1 MSCHWERIRLGWQ
14 RRAAHGIDGVLF
26 RFLPSPLMSPRRI
39 PSQIHS
45 LPGLCVLLT
54 LCLGASGVNPPDPF
68 SRAPY
73 LQFASPTLIH
83 VVWRTEGPIVPVVR
97 YGKDLKSL
105 DKEVAGGAIVT
116 RTSLGAKGQQI
127 AAKWETLRTPANLAL
142 PKLHSAPTGTFQ
154 YEAKIEGLEPD
165 TTYYYAVFDGTKR
178 LTPSDTSYHFASH
191 PKVGTRRPIR
201 FWVLGDGGT
210 GRQPQL
216 AVHEAIQET
225 IAKEKKPA
233 DFWIHVG
240 DMAYNT
246 GRDVEF
252 QTRYFEP
259 YETTLR
265 NKVCWPAMGN
275 HEGATSSGSSGR
287 GPYYDAYVVP
297 TRAETGGVASG
308 TEAYYSFDY
317 ANIHFICLDSHDLSR
332 KPSDPMASWL
342 KADLEKTNAEWVVA
356 FWHHPPYTKG
366 SHDSDKEADLTEM
379 RKYIMPIVEAGGVD
393 LVLTGHSHIYER
405 SMLMDGAYGTPTV
418 AENFI
423 LDDGDGDPEG
433 DGAYRKS
440 EGIHAHAGTV
450 QVVTGNAGANLGR
463 HGNMPVM
470 RKVAME
476 HGSVVIEV
484 HGDTLT
490 GRMINREGVESDV
503 FSMVKRGQVSNPP
516 LPLPWALPE
525 YKKPENTPSTPA
537 ELPIDH
543 KVLIPQGADWQYT
556 FDLPVRGRDWG
567 QLGFEAEG
575 WKTAP
580 GAFGY
585 GDLKFRTNLRE
596 MRRKHTV
603 LYARREFQVEQ
614 ADRITELGLNIDFRD
629 GFIAYVNG
637 AEVARSGVGRSSG
650 RNAQNIKLR
659 ETRGF
664 RYYVLGNA
672 LKFLKDGTNVFAIET
687 HLSSPDRVELLLDPV
702 LIAED

>member
-1 MSCHWERIRLGWQ
+1 MPLPLSC
-14 RRAAHGIDGVLF
+14 
-26 RFLPSPLMSPRRI
+26 
-39 PSQIHS
+39 
-45 LPGLCVLLT
+45 CVLLA
-54 LCLGASGVNPPDPF
+54 LSLGAAAKNPPKPF

-73 LQFASPTLIH
+73 LQFGSPTMMH
-83 VVWRTEGPIVPVVR
+83 VVWRTEGPIAPVVR
-97 YGKDLKSL
+97 YGKDLKKL
-105 DKEVAGGAIVT
+105 DKEVAATAIVT
-116 RTSLGAKGQQI
+116 RVSLGRKGQEI
-127 AAKWETLRTPANLAL
+127 AAKWEALRTPANLAL
-142 PKLHSAPTGTFQ
+142 PKMHSAPVGTFQ

-165 TTYYYAVFDGTKR
+165 TTYYYAVLDGAKR
-178 LTPSDTSYHFASH
+178 LTPEDASYHFITH
-191 PKVGTRRPIR
+191 PNAGTRRPVR

-210 GRQPQL
+210 GREPQK
-216 AVHEAIQET
+216 AVHDAIHET
-225 IAKEKKPA
+225 VAADKKST

-265 NKVCWPAMGN
+265 NEVCWPAMGN
-275 HEGATSSGSSGR
+275 HEGANSSGNSGR

-297 TRAETGGVASG
+297 TRAESGGVASG

-332 KPSDPMASWL
+332 KPSDPMANWL
-342 KADLEKTNAEWVVA
+342 KADLEKAKADWIVA

-366 SHDSDKEADLTEM
+366 SHDSDKETDLTEM
-379 RKYIMPIVEAGGVD
+379 RKYIMPIIEAGGVD

-433 DGAYRKS
+433 DGPYRKS
-440 EGIHAHAGTV
+440 EGIHAHGGTIQVVAGHAGT
-450 QVVTGNAGANLGR
+450 TLGR
-463 HGNMPVM
+463 VGNMPVM
-470 RKVAME
+470 RRVAVE
-476 HGSVVIEV
+476 HGTVSVEIN
-484 HGDTLT
+484 GDTLT

-503 FSMVKRGQVSNPP
+503 FSLVKRGKVSNPP
-516 LPLPWALPE
+516 VPLPWSLAE
-525 YKKPENTPSTPA
+525 YKKPENTPRTPLA
-537 ELPIDH
+537 LPVDH
-543 KVLIPQGADWQYT
+543 KVLIPQGAEWKYT
-556 FDLPVRGRDWG
+556 FDLPIRGRDWA
-567 QLGFEAEG
+567 QFGFKGEG
-575 WKTAP
+575 WKTGSA
-580 GAFGY
+580 AFGY
-585 GDLKFRTNLRE
+585 GDFQVKTSLKE

-603 LYARREFQVEQ
+603 LYARREFQIEQ
-614 ADRITELGLNIDFRD
+614 ADRVTELGLNIDFRD

-650 RNAQNIKLR
+650 RNAQNIKVR
-659 ETRGF
+659 DAKGF
-664 RYYVLGNA
+664 QYYILGSA

-687 HLSSPDRVELLLDPV
+687 HMSAADRVELLLDPV